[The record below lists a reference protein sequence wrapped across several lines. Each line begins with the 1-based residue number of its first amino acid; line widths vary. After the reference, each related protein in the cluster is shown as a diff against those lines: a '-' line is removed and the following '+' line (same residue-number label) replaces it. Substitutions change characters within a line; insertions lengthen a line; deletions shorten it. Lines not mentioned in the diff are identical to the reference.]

1 MKLSLTGLNALDGLN
16 LKVLAMRWALHR
28 PFMEQS
34 SWAFHTVLLG
44 FWGSPVCVLGEKV
57 LSNAISETLFGGQA

>member
-1 MKLSLTGLNALDGLN
+1 MQ
-16 LKVLAMRWALHR
+16 WALHC
-28 PFMEQS
+28 PGMEHS

-44 FWGSPVCVLGEKV
+44 FWGSLGCVLGEKV